1 MAVKI
6 KDLYEK
12 LDSGNNGFKKITNWM
27 SLNNKRLPSLPHQL
41 LFNHLFNDI
50 Q

>member
-12 LDSGNNGFKKITNWM
+12 LDSGNNGFKKIH
-27 SLNNKRLPSLPHQL
+27 SLEL
-41 LFNHLFNDI
+41 LYIIYWVVIFK
-50 Q
+50 